1 MVLHAIVLGALAFV
15 AFRLPLPEQLSWID
29 ISSHTELPTEELIVD
44 TGFSETELSDVVSP
58 GLASADLHLDNSSTI
73 ALSLPSSDPV
83 NAGGLG
89 RSSNGGSGGTGGVD
103 GMQLPEPVAKLVASR
118 GGRVLKG
125 QQRGVSATLQ
135 WEGHD
140 DLDLYVEIGREKC
153 FFQKMKTPSLELDVD
168 ANWENDKLVD
178 DPVENVV
185 TRAKSTPRGRFR
197 ISVHHYESRHRR
209 QARPFTVFIVADG
222 VCQSFRG
229 VVEPDQMKLVSEFEG
244 ANPFASDERIAD
256 SKWMTA
262 QTAAKRNDL
271 ETASAL
277 FEDLITN
284 HAGTPA
290 GKKALELLQANG
302 KIIK

>member
-1 MVLHAIVLGALAFV
+1 MALHCVVLGTLAFV
-15 AFRLPLPEQLSWID
+15 AFRIPLPDQLAWID
-29 ISSHTELPTEELIVD
+29 ISSHTELPNEELIVD
-44 TGFSETELSDVVSP
+44 TGFSEMEFSDVVSP
-58 GLASADLHLDNSSTI
+58 GLASADLQLDSSSTLT
-73 ALSLPSSDPV
+73 LSLPSSDPL
-83 NAGGLG
+83 NAGGSG
-89 RSSNGGSGGTGGVD
+89 RSSSGGSGGNGGVD
-103 GMQLPEPVAKLVASR
+103 GVQLPEPVAKLVASR

-140 DLDLYVEIGREKC
+140 DLDLHVEIGREKC

-168 ANWENDKLVD
+168 ANWDPDKLVD
-178 DPVENVV
+178 DPVENIV

-197 ISVHHYESRHRR
+197 ISVHHFESHNRG

-229 VVEPDQMKLVSEFEG
+229 VVELDQMKLISEFEG
-244 ANPFASDERIAD
+244 TNPFGTDERIAD

-262 QTAAKRNDL
+262 QTAAKRNDP
-271 ETASAL
+271 ETAAAL

-284 HAGTPA
+284 HPGTPA
-290 GKKALELLQANG
+290 AKKARDLLQANG
-302 KIIK
+302 KIVK